1 MRSKH
6 KAQVIQANPAPTES
20 TQIDRLM
27 DIFLSAARYL
37 MELGRPGRV
46 GWLDG
51 GEKTASRAERAAS
64 WRNDPRIQLFFF
76 LLSPRCL
83 EKHKDFDIWAEQRS
97 GNTTMAHADSFI
109 GVFSLAK
116 AQELHNYYPCTI
128 GNFLLPRHDIVI
140 KSIQKTNPTIS
151 ITQYSKS
158 MSESVCM
165 LDSQTIYERRWQ
177 RCDVSIMIQDVFVGM
192 FCLLIPQ
199 LKV

>member
-1 MRSKH
+1 MWKLADLAATWWRKKMRSKH

-109 GVFSLAK
+109 CVFFPSPRRRNYTTTTLEQVATFYCLA
-116 AQELHNYYPCTI
+116 
-128 GNFLLPRHDIVI
+128 
-140 KSIQKTNPTIS
+140 TIS
-151 ITQYSKS
+151 
-158 MSESVCM
+158 
-165 LDSQTIYERRWQ
+165 
-177 RCDVSIMIQDVFVGM
+177 
-192 FCLLIPQ
+192 
-199 LKV
+199 